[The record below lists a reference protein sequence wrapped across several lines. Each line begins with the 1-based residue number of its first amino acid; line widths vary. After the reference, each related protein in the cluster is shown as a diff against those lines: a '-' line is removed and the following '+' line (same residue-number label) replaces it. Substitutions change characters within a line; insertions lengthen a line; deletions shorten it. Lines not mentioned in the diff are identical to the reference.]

1 MKNAQSIPSQQATTS
16 GPKPGALDTRHLARE
31 LFSRLLGLEIDSATQ
46 IGGGRNSIVFRLETG
61 GGIFAG
67 KQYFSDPEDHRDR
80 LRTECDCLCF
90 LRRNNVENV
99 PGVVACNPES
109 RLGVFEYVEG
119 ESPAQG
125 GVGEQDID
133 LALDFARTL
142 AGLRV
147 LPEAASQPT
156 ASEACFSPADAV
168 QAIHRRLEPL
178 RRVGDAE
185 LDRFLQDTFLP
196 KFEKAAAWS
205 RKACRD
211 SGESFDV
218 PIPRQS
224 RTLSPSDFGF
234 HNSIRRPD
242 GSLVFLDFE
251 YYGWDDP
258 AKMTADFLLHPAMEL
273 TDTLRRRFVAGAAEI
288 FGGENMV
295 RRLRVHYP
303 LAALKWCLLLL
314 NVFMPGAFRR
324 RGFAAGG
331 DICRE
336 SLLTRQLARSMAMLE
351 KVQGDHDDFP
361 YAG

>member
-1 MKNAQSIPSQQATTS
+1 M
-16 GPKPGALDTRHLARE
+16 E
-31 LFSRLLGLEIDSATQ
+31 LFSRVLGRGVDSATQ
-46 IGGGRNSIVFRLETG
+46 IGCGRNSIVFCLEEG
-61 GGIFAG
+61 GRRFAG
-67 KQYFSDPEDHRDR
+67 KQYFLDPEDHRDR
-80 LRTECDCLCF
+80 LRTECDCLRF

-99 PGVVACNPES
+99 PGVVVCNPES
-109 RLGVFEYVEG
+109 GLGVFEYVEG
-119 ESPAQG
+119 ESPVQG
-125 GVGEQDID
+125 GVGEHDID

-196 KFEKAAAWS
+196 KFEEAAAWS

-211 SGESFDV
+211 SGVSFDV
-218 PIPRQS
+218 PIARES

-273 TDTLRRRFVAGAAEI
+273 CGTLKRRFVAGAAEV
-288 FGGENMV
+288 FGGEAMV

-314 NVFMPGAFRR
+314 NEFLPGAFRR
-324 RGFAAGG
+324 RGFAAGR

-336 SLLTRQLARSMAMLE
+336 PLLETQLARSMAMLG
-351 KVQGDHDDFP
+351 KIQGDYDDFP
-361 YAG
+361 YAS

>member
-1 MKNAQSIPSQQATTS
+1 MSPSGHASQT
-16 GPKPGALDTRHLARE
+16 GLKPDTLSSHYQARE
-31 LFSRLLGLEIDSATQ
+31 LFSRLLGLEVDSATQ
-46 IGGGRNSIVFRLETG
+46 ISGGRNSIVFCLEAG
-61 GGIFAG
+61 GRRFAG
-67 KQYFSDPEDHRDR
+67 KQYFRDPEDRRDR
-80 LRTECDCLCF
+80 LQTECDCLRF

-99 PGVVACNPES
+99 PGVVACNPEL

-125 GVGEQDID
+125 GAGEHDID
-133 LALDFARTL
+133 LALDFARML
-142 AGLRV
+142 AGLRAS
-147 LPEAASQPT
+147 PEAASQPT

-205 RKACRD
+205 REACRD

-218 PIPRQS
+218 PLAS
-224 RTLSPSDFGF
+224 ELRTLSPSDLGF
-234 HNSIRRPD
+234 HNSIRRSD

-251 YYGWDDP
+251 YFGWDDP

-273 TDTLRRRFVAGAAEI
+273 TDTLKRRFVAGAAEI
-288 FGGENMV
+288 FGGEDMV

-314 NVFMPGAFRR
+314 NEFLPGAFRR

-336 SLLTRQLARSMAMLE
+336 SLLAKQLAKSMAMLE

-361 YAG
+361 YAD